1 MTRAE
6 LEAALAKCEGHTPG
20 PWEIGPDY
28 RTAVNCGDKH
38 IAMVNFYN
46 SPTTDLRVVGE
57 EHKANA
63 CLIALAPALAS
74 ALREAWA
81 EIDRLKAH
89 LSNPLDEALN
99 SGDGSYKP

>member
-6 LEAALAKCEGHTPG
+6 LEAALE
-20 PWEIGPDY
+20 WERKWCMPNY
-28 RTAVNCGDKH
+28 TAADNYCT
-38 IAMVNFYN
+38 IFA
-46 SPTTDLRVVGE
+46 
-57 EHKANA
+57 A
-63 CLIALAPALAS
+63 

-99 SGDGSYKP
+99 SGNGSYKP